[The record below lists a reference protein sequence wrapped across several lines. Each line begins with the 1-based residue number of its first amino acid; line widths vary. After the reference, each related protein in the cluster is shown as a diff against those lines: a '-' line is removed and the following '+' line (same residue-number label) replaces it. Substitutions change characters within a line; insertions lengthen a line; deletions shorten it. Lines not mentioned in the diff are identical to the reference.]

1 MSQYP
6 VDSIKKSPPRI
17 SLEADKTN
25 HNHNSTILERCQYES
40 HKSTKVDKSKRVRL
54 ILSAMGE
61 SALTAREI
69 VERIGF
75 SDMNTVRPRLTE
87 MVASGLV
94 EVIGVKYDK
103 KTRRTVS
110 VFRGVI

>member
-1 MSQYP
+1 MSP
-6 VDSIKKSPPRI
+6 RSEDLIKKKSAPDSPA
-17 SLEADKTN
+17 ADKTN

-40 HKSTKVDKSKRVRL
+40 HESTKVDKSKRVRL
-54 ILSAMGE
+54 ILSVMGE

-94 EVIGVKYDK
+94 EVVGVKYDK

-110 VFRGVI
+110 VFRRII

>member
-6 VDSIKKSPPRI
+6 VDSIKKKSAPDSP
-17 SLEADKTN
+17 EADKTN
-25 HNHNSTILERCQYES
+25 NYYSNMILERCQYES

-87 MVASGLV
+87 MVSSGLV
-94 EVIGVKYDK
+94 EVIGVKYDE

-110 VFRGVI
+110 VFRRVI

>member
-6 VDSIKKSPPRI
+6 VDSIKKKSAPDSPA
-17 SLEADKTN
+17 ADKTN
-25 HNHNSTILERCQYES
+25 HFYSSTILERCQYES
-40 HKSTKVDKSKRVRL
+40 HESTKVDKSKRVRL

-103 KTRRTVS
+103 KNTADSIRV
-110 VFRGVI
+110 